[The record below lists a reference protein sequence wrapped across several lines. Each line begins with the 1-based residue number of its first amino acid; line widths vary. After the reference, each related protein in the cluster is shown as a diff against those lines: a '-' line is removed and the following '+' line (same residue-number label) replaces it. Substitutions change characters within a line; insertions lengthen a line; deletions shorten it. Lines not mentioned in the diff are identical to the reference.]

1 MSLPESFER
10 AATELTALADKIRP
24 ANGDAHRLLDELS
37 ADEAGTLLA
46 WMLDQATEDAAEFVE
61 EWGESDA
68 GVALLL
74 GVSDAGIGKS
84 GRKLLR
90 KARHRL
96 RSQGIAVET
105 EAALVNPTN
114 PMKKKS
120 VTSNADKWQAAHVSS
135 PDFRGARMGY
145 LVDSHPSGGAR
156 LFEIRFD
163 EGRGLLD
170 FKIYNAG
177 RSKIRGF
184 LKSLTENSGRRLF
197 EVDRDALR
205 ALIWRA
211 SQAQPTDRPLPTS
224 YVEWR
229 SRLFSDEL
237 EKVETPGEQ
246 IRKALGEGDVPS
258 ALAALA
264 GEVKAGK
271 LGPWPPQTSWVGDWM
286 DKGRDAVDGLED
298 ERRGAAIDTWIAD
311 VTNALDADS
320 DQALIARHLDELAWV
335 KSQEGDEDGARALLA
350 VSGALGSDA
359 SASKAFTRARVESL
373 FEPFL
378 ASLRV
383 IEETLDDLSPE
394 SGS

>member
-1 MSLPESFER
+1 MSLPESLER
-10 AATELTALADKIRP
+10 AATELTELADKIRP
-24 ANGDAHRLLDELS
+24 ANGDPHRLLDELA
-37 ADEAGTLLA
+37 ADEAGQLLA
-46 WMLDQATEDAAEFVE
+46 WMLDQATDDAVELVE

-68 GVALLL
+68 GIELLL
-74 GVSDAGIGKS
+74 GVSDAGVSKA

-90 KARHRL
+90 KAKHRL
-96 RSQGIAVET
+96 RSQGIAVE
-105 EAALVNPTN
+105 AAAPPATRV
-114 PMKKKS
+114 KKS
-120 VTSNADKWQAAHVSS
+120 VMASGDKWQVAHVSS

-145 LVDSHPSGGAR
+145 IVESHPSGGAR

-177 RSKIRGF
+177 RSKVRGF

-224 YVEWR
+224 YIEWR
-229 SRLFSDEL
+229 TRLFSDEL
-237 EKVETPGEQ
+237 ERVQTPGDQ
-246 IRKALGEGDVPS
+246 IRKALGEGDLPS
-258 ALAALA
+258 ALVALA
-264 GEVKAGK
+264 GEVKAGR

-286 DKGRDAVDGLED
+286 DKGRDAVDGLEG
-298 ERRGAAIDTWIAD
+298 EPRATAIDTWIED

-320 DQALIARHLDELAWV
+320 DQALIGRHLDELAWV
-335 KSQEGDEDGARALLA
+335 KSQEGDEDGAKAMLA
-350 VSGALGSDA
+350 VSGALESDA
-359 SASKAFTRARVESL
+359 EVSKAFTRARVESL
-373 FEPFL
+373 FEPYL

-383 IEETLDDLSPE
+383 IEETLDDLVSE

>member
-1 MSLPESFER
+1 MSLPESLER
-10 AATELTALADKIRP
+10 AATELTELADKIRP
-24 ANGDAHRLLDELS
+24 ANGDPHRLLDELA
-37 ADEAGTLLA
+37 ADEAGQLLA
-46 WMLDQATEDAAEFVE
+46 WMLDQATDDAVELVE

-68 GVALLL
+68 GVELLL
-74 GVSDAGIGKS
+74 GVSDAGVSKA

-90 KARHRL
+90 KAKHRL
-96 RSQGIAVET
+96 RSQGIAVE
-105 EAALVNPTN
+105 AAAPPATRV
-114 PMKKKS
+114 KKS
-120 VTSNADKWQAAHVSS
+120 VMASGDKWQVAHVSS

-145 LVDSHPSGGAR
+145 IVESHPSGGAR

-177 RSKIRGF
+177 RSKVRGF

-224 YVEWR
+224 YIEWR
-229 SRLFSDEL
+229 TRLFSDEL
-237 EKVETPGEQ
+237 ERVQTPGDQ
-246 IRKALGEGDVPS
+246 IRKALGEGDLPS
-258 ALAALA
+258 ALVALA
-264 GEVKAGK
+264 GEVKAGR

-286 DKGRDAVDGLED
+286 DKGRDAVDGLEG
-298 ERRGAAIDTWIAD
+298 EPRATAIDTWIED

-320 DQALIARHLDELAWV
+320 DQALIGRHLDELAWV
-335 KSQEGDEDGARALLA
+335 KSQEGDEDGAKAMLA
-350 VSGALGSDA
+350 VSGALESDA
-359 SASKAFTRARVESL
+359 EVSKAFTRARVESL
-373 FEPFL
+373 FEPYL

-383 IEETLDDLSPE
+383 IEETLDDLVSE

>member
-1 MSLPESFER
+1 MSLPESLER
-10 AATELTALADKIRP
+10 AATELTELADKIRP
-24 ANGDAHRLLDELS
+24 ANGDPHRLLDELA
-37 ADEAGTLLA
+37 ADEAGQLLA
-46 WMLDQATEDAAEFVE
+46 WMLDQATDDAVELVE

-68 GVALLL
+68 GVELLL
-74 GVSDAGIGKS
+74 GVSDAGVSKA

-90 KARHRL
+90 KAKHRL
-96 RSQGIAVET
+96 RSQGIAVE
-105 EAALVNPTN
+105 AAAPPATRV
-114 PMKKKS
+114 KKS
-120 VTSNADKWQAAHVSS
+120 VMASGDKWQVAHVSS

-145 LVDSHPSGGAR
+145 IVESHPSGGAR

-177 RSKIRGF
+177 RSKVRGF

-224 YVEWR
+224 YIEWR
-229 SRLFSDEL
+229 TRLFSDEL
-237 EKVETPGEQ
+237 ERVQTPGDQ
-246 IRKALGEGDVPS
+246 IRKALGEGDLPS
-258 ALAALA
+258 ALVALA
-264 GEVKAGK
+264 GEVKAGR

-286 DKGRDAVDGLED
+286 DKGRDAVDGLEG
-298 ERRGAAIDTWIAD
+298 EPRATAIDTWIED
-311 VTNALDADS
+311 VTNALDVDS
-320 DQALIARHLDELAWV
+320 DQALIGRHLDELAWV
-335 KSQEGDEDGARALLA
+335 KSQEGDEDGAKAMLA
-350 VSGALGSDA
+350 VSGALESDA
-359 SASKAFTRARVESL
+359 EVSKAFTRARVESL
-373 FEPFL
+373 FEPYL

-383 IEETLDDLSPE
+383 IEETLDDLVSE

>member
-1 MSLPESFER
+1 MSLPESLER
-10 AATELTALADKIRP
+10 AATELTELADKIRP
-24 ANGDAHRLLDELS
+24 ANGDPHRLLDELA
-37 ADEAGTLLA
+37 ADEAGQLLA
-46 WMLDQATEDAAEFVE
+46 WMLDQATDDAVELVE

-68 GVALLL
+68 GVELLL
-74 GVSDAGIGKS
+74 GVSDAGVSKA

-90 KARHRL
+90 KAKHRL
-96 RSQGIAVET
+96 RSQGIAVE
-105 EAALVNPTN
+105 AAAPPATRV
-114 PMKKKS
+114 KKS
-120 VTSNADKWQAAHVSS
+120 VMASGDKWQVAHVSS

-145 LVDSHPSGGAR
+145 IVESHPSGGAR

-177 RSKIRGF
+177 RSKVRGF

-224 YVEWR
+224 YIEWR
-229 SRLFSDEL
+229 TRLFSDEL
-237 EKVETPGEQ
+237 ERVQTPGDQ
-246 IRKALGEGDVPS
+246 IRKALGEGDLPS
-258 ALAALA
+258 ALVALA
-264 GEVKAGK
+264 GEVKAGR

-286 DKGRDAVDGLED
+286 DKGRDAVDGLEG
-298 ERRGAAIDTWIAD
+298 EPRATAIDTWIED

-320 DQALIARHLDELAWV
+320 DQALIGRHLDELAWV
-335 KSQEGDEDGARALLA
+335 KSQEGDEDGAKAMLA
-350 VSGALGSDA
+350 VSGALESDA
-359 SASKAFTRARVESL
+359 EISKAFTRARVESL
-373 FEPFL
+373 FEPYL

-383 IEETLDDLSPE
+383 IEETLDDLVSE

>member
-1 MSLPESFER
+1 MSLPESLER
-10 AATELTALADKIRP
+10 AATELTELADKIRP
-24 ANGDAHRLLDELS
+24 ANGDPHRLLDELA
-37 ADEAGTLLA
+37 ADEAGQLLA
-46 WMLDQATEDAAEFVE
+46 WMLDQATDDAVELVE

-68 GVALLL
+68 GIELLL
-74 GVSDAGIGKS
+74 GVSDAGVSKA

-90 KARHRL
+90 KAKHRL
-96 RSQGIAVET
+96 RSQGIAVE
-105 EAALVNPTN
+105 AAAPPATRV
-114 PMKKKS
+114 KKS
-120 VTSNADKWQAAHVSS
+120 VMASGDKWQVAHVSS

-145 LVDSHPSGGAR
+145 IVESHPSGGAR

-177 RSKIRGF
+177 RSKVRGF

-224 YVEWR
+224 YIEWR
-229 SRLFSDEL
+229 TRLFSDEL
-237 EKVETPGEQ
+237 ERVQTPGDQ
-246 IRKALGEGDVPS
+246 IRKALGEGDLPS
-258 ALAALA
+258 ALVALA
-264 GEVKAGK
+264 GEVKAGR

-286 DKGRDAVDGLED
+286 DKGRDAVDGLEG
-298 ERRGAAIDTWIAD
+298 EPRATAIDTWIED

-320 DQALIARHLDELAWV
+320 DQALIGRHLDELAWV
-335 KSQEGDEDGARALLA
+335 KSQEGDEDGAKAMLA
-350 VSGALGSDA
+350 VSGALESDA
-359 SASKAFTRARVESL
+359 EISKAFTRARVESL
-373 FEPFL
+373 FEPYL

-383 IEETLDDLSPE
+383 IEETLDDLVSE